1 MALAVSD
8 AALPNVPDCQKLED
22 HVLDHAD
29 PRAIFGTSS
38 EIGVKATPVR
48 VGSLRSRTPLP
59 THHFASNMLKS
70 LDSASPMG
78 VFPYEGGSLVS
89 CCVNFVENSI
99 GHQ

>member
-8 AALPNVPDCQKLED
+8 AALPSVPDCKRLED

-48 VGSLRSRTPLP
+48 VGSLRSKTPLP

-70 LDSASPMG
+70 LDRANPMR
-78 VFPYEGGSLVS
+78 VFPYEGGSWFW
-89 CCVNFVENSI
+89 C
-99 GHQ
+99 